1 MIYARVLNRGDLAIG
16 NTNLKARRGVQVG
29 DTATDVFRCTNLR
42 MDWDLSGHYVDKN
55 TGEVWK
61 M

>member
-1 MIYARVLNRGDLAIG
+1 MVLKRGDLAIG

-29 DTATDVFRCTNLR
+29 DTTTDVLRRTNLR
-42 MDWDLSGHYVDKN
+42 VDRGLSGQYVDKN

-61 M
+61 K

>member
-1 MIYARVLNRGDLAIG
+1 MLNRGDLAIG

-29 DTATDVFRCTNLR
+29 DTATDVFRCTNLQ

>member
-1 MIYARVLNRGDLAIG
+1 MRYARVLKQGDLATG
-16 NTNLKARRGVQVG
+16 NMNLKARRGVQMG

-42 MDWDLSGHYVDKN
+42 MDWGLSGQYVDKN

-61 M
+61 K